1 MKTRL
6 AVYLG
11 IELVLAVA
19 IGGGVC
25 LLRRDEVNARRAW
38 QGNPT
43 AEAKAELERQ
53 RAITQGQQFK
63 LMAALFGLMALP
75 TALLIVRA
83 SQPRESEASKTL

>member
-6 AVYLG
+6 AIYLG
-11 IELVLAVA
+11 IELILAVV

-38 QGNPT
+38 RDSPT

-53 RAITQGQQFK
+53 RAITRGQQFK

-75 TALLIVRA
+75 TVLLIVRA
-83 SQPRESEASKTL
+83 SQPRESEIANTL

>member
-11 IELVLAVA
+11 IELILAVV

-38 QGNPT
+38 RDSPT
-43 AEAKAELERQ
+43 VETKAELERQ
-53 RAITQGQQFK
+53 RGITRSQQFK
-63 LMAALFGLMALP
+63 LMAALFGVMALP
-75 TALLIVRA
+75 TVMLIVRA
-83 SQPRESEASKTL
+83 SRPREPEAANAL